1 MNKGL
6 FKIAFF
12 LLCSIACSPALL
24 AQNNWKLS
32 KEKDGIRV
40 FESEGVNSSF
50 KRIKVECTLD
60 GSFDKLA
67 EVLSDVDHHKDWI
80 YNNEKAWLLKKVNPG
95 DFYYYSETHMPWPLS
110 DRDAVTHMRINRD
123 TMDRFLDVVE
133 TGEPSYIPENSGVV
147 RVPKLYI
154 NWHVTM
160 PFKNKLNIVYLME
173 VEPGGSLPSWIVNM
187 FVDKGP
193 YESFKR
199 LQEILKR

>member
-1 MNKGL
+1 MKKTIVNL
-6 FKIAFF
+6 ALV
-12 LLCSIACSPALL
+12 LLCSLAFSPALF
-24 AQNNWKLS
+24 AQYNWKLS

-40 FESEGVNSSF
+40 FESDLPNSSF
-50 KRIKVECTLD
+50 KCIKVECTLD
-60 GSFDKLA
+60 GTYERLA

-80 YNNEKAWLLKKVNPG
+80 YNNEKAWLVKKIRPD
-95 DFYYYSETHMPWPLS
+95 DFYYYSQTHMPWPLS
-110 DRDAVTHMRINRD
+110 NRDAVTHMKINRD

-133 TGEPSYIPENSGVV
+133 TGEPTYLPENSGVV

-160 PFKNKLNIVYLME
+160 PYKNKLNIVYLLQ
-173 VEPGGSLPSWIVNM
+173 VEPGGSLPAWIVNM

-193 YESFKR
+193 YESFKK